1 MSDDLAG
8 AQAATPPTGPRAAT
22 PPADA
27 RAPDREGSRQREEV
41 RTAVHSPL
49 EGSQREGAPPPDQNS
64 SPDLTTPPDPAPAPD
79 ESAPTEPTPRPELR
93 ILESRVYRG
102 PNYWSY
108 DKAVHL
114 LVDLGSLEEFPSNTL
129 PGFTDD
135 LLGLLP
141 GLVDHTCGVGRKG
154 GFVERLREGT
164 WLGHVAEHV
173 ALQLQREAG
182 GEQRRGKTRGAG
194 TRGQYNVIYGYGD
207 DQVGLAAGR
216 LAVRLVNHLVEREP
230 GFDFDA
236 ELERFIL
243 RAERTA
249 FGPSTQAIVDE
260 AAARDIPWLR
270 LNEYSLVQLG
280 QGIYQQRIRA
290 TMTSKTSSLAVDVAG
305 DKELTTR
312 LLAAAGLPVPR
323 SVPVRSVD
331 GALAAARRL
340 GFPLVVKPLDG
351 NHGRGVHLG
360 LGSEEE
366 VAAAFPAA
374 QGEARR
380 GTVLVESYVAGNDYR
395 VLVVGGRMVAIA
407 ERVPAHVVGDGQHTV
422 AELVEQTNADPRRGV
437 GHEKVLTRIR
447 VDQAAVELVREQ
459 GFELDDVPPEG
470 TMVKLTLT
478 GNMSTGGISIDRTDE
493 AHPDNVEVAEEAARV
508 VGLDVAGID
517 FIAPDLAEPV
527 RETGGAIVEV
537 NAAPGFRMH
546 THPTVGEPQY
556 VAKPVVDLLFPP
568 GTPSRIPIV
577 AVTGTNGK
585 TTTARMIAHIFK
597 GMGRQVGL
605 TSTDGILID
614 ERLVV
619 TADASGPRSAR
630 MVLQNPR
637 VDFAVFEVARGGILR
652 EGLGY
657 ERNDVGVV
665 LNIGAD
671 HLGLRGIDTLKQLAA
686 VKQVV
691 IEAVPRDGH
700 GVLNADDPLVAGMR
714 RHCSGELVYF
724 SMEDGN
730 ELVDSHT
737 RRGGRAV
744 VLEDGRLGEGIV
756 LRQGRRSTLIA
767 PTGAVPATFGGRAR
781 MNVANAMAA
790 AAAALAAGAHVH
802 DIRAGLRSFTTSY
815 EVAPGRLNLFEVDG
829 YRVIVDYCHN
839 AAGMRMLGDFV
850 DRLAA
855 PPKGGDVMARRRTGV
870 IASPGDRRD
879 KDIRELGEVAARHF
893 DALIVR
899 EDRNLRGREPG
910 EVAELV
916 TAGARASAADGAR
929 CRSLEVVLDE
939 LEASRLALDRAN
951 PGDLVVLCADQVE
964 SIVDELQSRVRP
976 SAAAGGGA

>member
-1 MSDDLAG
+1 
-8 AQAATPPTGPRAAT
+8 
-22 PPADA
+22 
-27 RAPDREGSRQREEV
+27 
-41 RTAVHSPL
+41 
-49 EGSQREGAPPPDQNS
+49 
-64 SPDLTTPPDPAPAPD
+64 
-79 ESAPTEPTPRPELR
+79 
-93 ILESRVYRG
+93 
-102 PNYWSY
+102 
-108 DKAVHL
+108 
-114 LVDLGSLEEFPSNTL
+114 
-129 PGFTDD
+129 
-135 LLGLLP
+135 
-141 GLVDHTCGVGRKG
+141 
-154 GFVERLREGT
+154 
-164 WLGHVAEHV
+164 
-173 ALQLQREAG
+173 
-182 GEQRRGKTRGAG
+182 
-194 TRGQYNVIYGYGD
+194 
-207 DQVGLAAGR
+207 
-216 LAVRLVNHLVEREP
+216 
-230 GFDFDA
+230 
-236 ELERFIL
+236 
-243 RAERTA
+243 
-249 FGPSTQAIVDE
+249 
-260 AAARDIPWLR
+260 
-270 LNEYSLVQLG
+270 
-280 QGIYQQRIRA
+280 
-290 TMTSKTSSLAVDVAG
+290 
-305 DKELTTR
+305 
-312 LLAAAGLPVPR
+312 
-323 SVPVRSVD
+323 
-331 GALAAARRL
+331 
-340 GFPLVVKPLDG
+340 
-351 NHGRGVHLG
+351 
-360 LGSEEE
+360 
-366 VAAAFPAA
+366 
-374 QGEARR
+374 
-380 GTVLVESYVAGNDYR
+380 
-395 VLVVGGRMVAIA
+395 MVAIA
-407 ERVPAHVVGDGQHTV
+407 ERVPAHVVGDGERTV
-422 AELVEQTNADPRRGV
+422 ARLVELTNADPRRGV

-447 VDQAAVELVREQ
+447 VDQAAIELVRAQ
-459 GFELDDVPPEG
+459 GFELDEVPGEG
-470 TMVKLTLT
+470 TTVKLTLT

-493 AHPDNVEVAEEAARV
+493 AHPDNVEIAEEAARV

-585 TTTARMIAHIFK
+585 TTTSRMIAHIFK

-714 RHCSGELVYF
+714 RHCSGELVWF
-724 SMEDGN
+724 SMQDGN
-730 ELVDSHT
+730 ELVEAHC
-737 RRGGRAV
+737 RRGGRAI

-790 AAAALAAGAHVH
+790 AAAALAAGAHLH

-850 DRLAA
+850 DRLAV
-855 PPKGGDVMARRRTGV
+855 PPKGGDVIARRRTGV
-870 IASPGDRRD
+870 VASPGDRRD

-899 EDRNLRGREPG
+899 EDRNLRGRQPG
-910 EVAELV
+910 EIAELV
-916 TAGARASAADGAR
+916 AAGARAAADDGAR

-964 SIVDELQSRVRP
+964 SIVDELQTRSRP
-976 SAAAGGGA
+976 PGPAGAGA